1 MQTGIDLEHEC
12 CHICVRKWSGP
23 CKILAG
29 NAVIIR
35 SEATIVAYVVDNVKI
50 TAWSWLNARVR
61 SWVSPIKLVGESNC
75 LHIGVHCG

>member
-1 MQTGIDLEHEC
+1 M
-12 CHICVRKWSGP
+12 
-23 CKILAG
+23 ILAG

-50 TAWSWLNARVR
+50 TAWSWLNARVS
-61 SWVSPIKLVGESNC
+61 SWIWVFPIKLVGESSC

>member
-50 TAWSWLNARVR
+50 TAWSWYVAGFGYSLS
-61 SWVSPIKLVGESNC
+61 SWLVNPVAC
-75 LHIGVHCG
+75 I